1 MSIPA
6 TITWTRPKLKK
17 FMKAIKECEDQGW
30 DKNRVFVFEGKEFVV
45 SYAKYLAE
53 YLDGILT

>member
-1 MSIPA
+1 MSAPT
-6 TITWTRPKLKK
+6 TILWTRPKLKK
-17 FMKAIKECEDQGW
+17 FMKAIKECEDKGW
-30 DKNRVFVFEGKEFVV
+30 SKDRVFVFEEKEFVI